1 MSQNWSHSVEEVLI
15 NSWATKANF
24 PLNSAST
31 VLLLYLDLKEE
42 SMHTFSPVLC
52 LHIFLLLISCHPLTV
67 PYQGLPSAGGRLLSG
82 HQQTDRLQAITGGP
96 ESSCWIS
103 NQACVINSPRPPS
116 VLCSLMFSRFT
127 NTVPVQSWSKFP
139 SPASIADTRLD
150 HPPFQWLG
158 TVQKAISSTANW
170 ASM

>member
-1 MSQNWSHSVEEVLI
+1 MSQNWSHSVEEVII
-15 NSWATKANF
+15 NSLPSKLPF
-24 PLNSAST
+24 ELHHAS
-31 VLLLYLDLKEE
+31 VIFGPKRGE
-42 SMHTFSPVLC
+42 HTHFLSCQC

-67 PYQGLPSAGGRLLSG
+67 HYQGLPSAGGRLLCG

-103 NQACVINSPRPPS
+103 NQACVINSPHPPS
-116 VLCSLMFSRFT
+116 FLCSLMFSRFT

-150 HPPFQWLG
+150 HPPFQWLDM
-158 TVQKAISSTANW
+158 VQKAISSTANW